1 MGRLLMSP
9 CCERISPYDHA
20 AAEGNLKMFTF
31 AENGKRSEQSM
42 EKETALPKNIRQIG
56 EVRGEE
62 KICLE
67 DYVMTC
73 IHKKEQQEKEG
84 YLGIFFGERRREAE
98 TEYVFIRGI
107 LELSKTWE
115 PESFAEKLEKQR
127 TKYFPDWTVQG
138 CCVIGVYDM
147 ERIREVRTRIED
159 AGHIVYHLQEQEET
173 LYAQRDGTYH
183 KIKGYFIFYEQN
195 RKMQAYLSD
204 EFKEDRVEKE
214 SFPDRAIKSFREKV
228 RIKSER
234 KSGSMLKMA
243 SSFFVVTVLAVAAV
257 TVTKMDDLKKVRQT
271 LNASDNAAENEAQD
285 HIYMDTAG
293 MRENTNTPAGDSS
306 GEQNTGMPDSENSGG
321 MPESTAVS
329 GGQSSGENTAGE
341 EQSSVENTAATA
353 IADESGAAA
362 ESIGADRTESAS
374 DAVAG
379 GNMTASNGL
388 AAAQSSVSST
398 EDTGDAEKAITAGDA
413 GQTAGTA
420 SVQGDDTLQS
430 ASARPRRTQAT
441 YTIREGDTLADICS
455 KYYGSFDK
463 LELICSANGIT
474 DANLIL
480 PGQKIVLP

>member
-1 MGRLLMSP
+1 M
-9 CCERISPYDHA
+9 ER
-20 AAEGNLKMFTF
+20 
-31 AENGKRSEQSM
+31 
-42 EKETALPKNIRQIG
+42 ETALPKNIRQIG

-84 YLGIFFGERRREAE
+84 YLGIFFGERRLEAE

-138 CCVIGVYDM
+138 CCVIGVYDT

-159 AGHIVYHLQEQEET
+159 AGHIVYHLQDQEET

-214 SFPDRAIKSFREKV
+214 SFPDKAIKSFREKV

-271 LNASDNAAENEAQD
+271 LNTSDNAAENEAQD

-293 MRENTNTPAGDSS
+293 MGENTNTPVGDSS
-306 GEQNTGMPDSENSGG
+306 GVQNIGMSASENSGG
-321 MPESTAVS
+321 LPESTTVS

-341 EQSSVENTAATA
+341 EQSNTENAGAETKNGADGSTENTAIGAMENGMENTAATA

-362 ESIGADRTESAS
+362 GSIGADRTESAS
-374 DAVAG
+374 DAVTG
-379 GNMTASNGL
+379 GNMTASNRL

-398 EDTGDAEKAITAGDA
+398 ADTGDAEESISAGDA
-413 GQTAGTA
+413 GQTAGLA
-420 SVQGDDTLQS
+420 SVQGEDTLQS

>member
-1 MGRLLMSP
+1 M
-9 CCERISPYDHA
+9 ER
-20 AAEGNLKMFTF
+20 
-31 AENGKRSEQSM
+31 
-42 EKETALPKNIRQIG
+42 ETALPKNIRQIG

-115 PESFAEKLEKQR
+115 PESFAEKLEEQR

-138 CCVIGVYDM
+138 CCVIGVYDT

-159 AGHIVYHLQEQEET
+159 AGHIVYHLQDQEET

-285 HIYMDTAG
+285 RIYMDTAG
-293 MRENTNTPAGDSS
+293 MGENTNTPVGDSS
-306 GEQNTGMPDSENSGG
+306 GVQNIGMSASENSGG
-321 MPESTAVS
+321 LPESTTVS

-341 EQSSVENTAATA
+341 EQSNTENAGAETKNGMENGADGSTENTAIGAMENTAATA
-353 IADESGAAA
+353 VADESGAAA
-362 ESIGADRTESAS
+362 GSIGADRTESAS
-374 DAVAG
+374 DAVTG
-379 GNMTASNGL
+379 GNMTASNRL

-398 EDTGDAEKAITAGDA
+398 ADTGDAEESISAGDA
-413 GQTAGTA
+413 GQTAGVA
-420 SVQGDDTLQS
+420 SVQGEDTLQS

>member
-1 MGRLLMSP
+1 M
-9 CCERISPYDHA
+9 ER
-20 AAEGNLKMFTF
+20 
-31 AENGKRSEQSM
+31 
-42 EKETALPKNIRQIG
+42 ETALPKNIRQIG

-84 YLGIFFGERRREAE
+84 YLGIFFGERRLEAE

-115 PESFAEKLEKQR
+115 PESFAEKLEEQR
-127 TKYFPDWTVQG
+127 IKYFPDWTVQG
-138 CCVIGVYDM
+138 CCVIGVYDT

-159 AGHIVYHLQEQEET
+159 AGHIVYHLQDQEET

-214 SFPDRAIKSFREKV
+214 SFPDKAIKSFREKV

-271 LNASDNAAENEAQD
+271 LNTSDNAAENEAQD

-293 MRENTNTPAGDSS
+293 MGENTNTPVGDSS
-306 GEQNTGMPDSENSGG
+306 GVQNIGMSASENSGG
-321 MPESTAVS
+321 LPESTTVS

-341 EQSSVENTAATA
+341 EQSNTENAGAETKNGMENGADGSTENTAIGAMENGMENTAATA
-353 IADESGAAA
+353 IADESGTAAG
-362 ESIGADRTESAS
+362 SIGADRTESAS
-374 DAVAG
+374 DAVTG
-379 GNMTASNGL
+379 GNMTASNRL
-388 AAAQSSVSST
+388 AAAQSSVSSAA
-398 EDTGDAEKAITAGDA
+398 DTGDAEESISAGDA
-413 GQTAGTA
+413 GQTAGLA
-420 SVQGDDTLQS
+420 SVQGEDTLQS

>member
-1 MGRLLMSP
+1 M
-9 CCERISPYDHA
+9 ER
-20 AAEGNLKMFTF
+20 
-31 AENGKRSEQSM
+31 
-42 EKETALPKNIRQIG
+42 ETALPKNIRQIG

-107 LELSKTWE
+107 LELSKAWE
-115 PESFAEKLEKQR
+115 PESFAEKLEEQR

-138 CCVIGVYDM
+138 CCVIGVYDT

-159 AGHIVYHLQEQEET
+159 AGHIVYHLQDQEET

-214 SFPDRAIKSFREKV
+214 SFPDKAIKSFREKV

-271 LNASDNAAENEAQD
+271 LNTSDNAAENEAQD

-293 MRENTNTPAGDSS
+293 MGENTNTPVGDSS
-306 GEQNTGMPDSENSGG
+306 GVQNIGMSASENSGG
-321 MPESTAVS
+321 LPESTTVS

-341 EQSSVENTAATA
+341 EQSNTENAGAETKNGMENGADGSTENTAIGAMENGMENTAATA
-353 IADESGAAA
+353 IADESGTAAG
-362 ESIGADRTESAS
+362 SIGADRTESAS
-374 DAVAG
+374 DAVTG
-379 GNMTASNGL
+379 GNMTASNRF
-388 AAAQSSVSST
+388 AAAQSSVFSAA
-398 EDTGDAEKAITAGDA
+398 DTGDAEESISAGDA
-413 GQTAGTA
+413 GQTAGVA
-420 SVQGDDTLQS
+420 SVQGEDTLQS

>member
-1 MGRLLMSP
+1 M
-9 CCERISPYDHA
+9 ER
-20 AAEGNLKMFTF
+20 
-31 AENGKRSEQSM
+31 
-42 EKETALPKNIRQIG
+42 ETALPKNIRQIG

-115 PESFAEKLEKQR
+115 PESFAEKLEEQR

-138 CCVIGVYDM
+138 CCVIGVYDT

-159 AGHIVYHLQEQEET
+159 AGHIVYHLQDQEET

-214 SFPDRAIKSFREKV
+214 SFPDKAIKSFREKV

-293 MRENTNTPAGDSS
+293 MGENTNTPVGDSS
-306 GEQNTGMPDSENSGG
+306 GVQNIGMSASENSGG
-321 MPESTAVS
+321 LPESTTVS

-341 EQSSVENTAATA
+341 EQSNTENAGAETKNGMENGADGSTENTAIGAMENTAATA
-353 IADESGAAA
+353 VADESGAAA
-362 ESIGADRTESAS
+362 GSIGADRTESAS
-374 DAVAG
+374 DAVTG
-379 GNMTASNGL
+379 GNMTASNRL

-398 EDTGDAEKAITAGDA
+398 ADTGDAEESISAGDA
-413 GQTAGTA
+413 GQTVGVA
-420 SVQGDDTLQS
+420 SVQGEDTLQS

>member
-1 MGRLLMSP
+1 M
-9 CCERISPYDHA
+9 ER
-20 AAEGNLKMFTF
+20 
-31 AENGKRSEQSM
+31 
-42 EKETALPKNIRQIG
+42 ETALPKNIRQIG

-115 PESFAEKLEKQR
+115 PESFAEKLEEQR

-138 CCVIGVYDM
+138 CCVIGVYDT

-159 AGHIVYHLQEQEET
+159 AGHIVYHLQDQEET

-214 SFPDRAIKSFREKV
+214 SFPDKAIKSFREKV

-293 MRENTNTPAGDSS
+293 MGENTNTPVGDSS
-306 GEQNTGMPDSENSGG
+306 GVQNIGMSDSENSGG
-321 MPESTAVS
+321 LPESTTVS

-341 EQSSVENTAATA
+341 EQSNTENVGAETKNGMENGADGSTENTAIGAMENTAATA
-353 IADESGAAA
+353 VADESGAAA
-362 ESIGADRTESAS
+362 GSIGADRTESAS
-374 DAVAG
+374 DAVTG
-379 GNMTASNGL
+379 GNMTASNRL

-398 EDTGDAEKAITAGDA
+398 ADTGDAEESISAGDA
-413 GQTAGTA
+413 GQTAGVA
-420 SVQGDDTLQS
+420 SVQGEDTLQS

>member
-1 MGRLLMSP
+1 M
-9 CCERISPYDHA
+9 ER
-20 AAEGNLKMFTF
+20 
-31 AENGKRSEQSM
+31 
-42 EKETALPKNIRQIG
+42 ETALPKNIRQIG

-115 PESFAEKLEKQR
+115 PESFAEKLEEQR

-138 CCVIGVYDM
+138 CCVIGVYDT

-159 AGHIVYHLQEQEET
+159 AGHIVYHLQDQEET

-214 SFPDRAIKSFREKV
+214 SFPDKAIKSFREKV

-271 LNASDNAAENEAQD
+271 LNTSDNAAENEAQD

-293 MRENTNTPAGDSS
+293 MGENMNTPVGDSS
-306 GEQNTGMPDSENSGG
+306 GVQNIGMSASENSGG
-321 MPESTAVS
+321 LPESTTVS

-341 EQSSVENTAATA
+341 EQSNTENAGTETKNGMENGADGSTENTAIGAMENGMENTAATA

-362 ESIGADRTESAS
+362 GSIGADRTESAS
-374 DAVAG
+374 DAVTG
-379 GNMTASNGL
+379 GNMTASNRL

-398 EDTGDAEKAITAGDA
+398 ADTGDAEESISAGDA
-413 GQTAGTA
+413 GQTAGVA
-420 SVQGDDTLQS
+420 SVQGEDTLQS

>member
-1 MGRLLMSP
+1 M
-9 CCERISPYDHA
+9 ER
-20 AAEGNLKMFTF
+20 
-31 AENGKRSEQSM
+31 
-42 EKETALPKNIRQIG
+42 ETALPKNIRQIG

-115 PESFAEKLEKQR
+115 PESFAEKLEEQR

-138 CCVIGVYDM
+138 CCVIGVYDT

-159 AGHIVYHLQEQEET
+159 AGHIVYHLQDQEET

-293 MRENTNTPAGDSS
+293 MGENTNTPVGDSS
-306 GEQNTGMPDSENSGG
+306 GVQNIGMSASENSGG
-321 MPESTAVS
+321 LPESTTVS
-329 GGQSSGENTAGE
+329 DVQSSGENTAGE
-341 EQSSVENTAATA
+341 EQSNTENAGTETKNGMENGADGSTENAAIGAMENGMENTAATA
-353 IADESGAAA
+353 VADESGAAA
-362 ESIGADRTESAS
+362 GSIGADRTESAS
-374 DAVAG
+374 EAVTG
-379 GNMTASNGL
+379 GNMTASNRL

-398 EDTGDAEKAITAGDA
+398 ADTGDAEESISAGDA
-413 GQTAGTA
+413 GQTAGVA
-420 SVQGDDTLQS
+420 SVQGEDTLQS

>member
-1 MGRLLMSP
+1 M
-9 CCERISPYDHA
+9 ER
-20 AAEGNLKMFTF
+20 
-31 AENGKRSEQSM
+31 
-42 EKETALPKNIRQIG
+42 ETALPKNIRQIG

-214 SFPDRAIKSFREKV
+214 SFPDKAIKSFREKV

-293 MRENTNTPAGDSS
+293 MGENTNTPVGDSS
-306 GEQNTGMPDSENSGG
+306 GVQNIGMSASENSGG
-321 MPESTAVS
+321 LPESTTVS

-341 EQSSVENTAATA
+341 EQSNTENAGAETKNGMENGADGSTENTAIGAMENTAATA
-353 IADESGAAA
+353 VADESGAAA
-362 ESIGADRTESAS
+362 GSIGADRTESAS
-374 DAVAG
+374 DAVTG
-379 GNMTASNGL
+379 GNMTASNRL

-398 EDTGDAEKAITAGDA
+398 ADTGDAEESISAGDA
-413 GQTAGTA
+413 GQTAGVA
-420 SVQGDDTLQS
+420 SVQGEDTLQS

>member
-1 MGRLLMSP
+1 M
-9 CCERISPYDHA
+9 ER
-20 AAEGNLKMFTF
+20 
-31 AENGKRSEQSM
+31 
-42 EKETALPKNIRQIG
+42 ETALPKNIRQIG

-84 YLGIFFGERRREAE
+84 YLGIFFGERRLEAE

-138 CCVIGVYDM
+138 CCVIGVYDT

-159 AGHIVYHLQEQEET
+159 AGHIVYHLQDQEET

-214 SFPDRAIKSFREKV
+214 SFPDKAIKSFREKV

-271 LNASDNAAENEAQD
+271 LNTSDNAAENEAQD

-293 MRENTNTPAGDSS
+293 MGENTNTPVGDSS
-306 GEQNTGMPDSENSGG
+306 GVQNIGMSASENSGG
-321 MPESTAVS
+321 LPESTAVS

-341 EQSSVENTAATA
+341 EQSNTENAGAETKNGADGSTENTAIGAMENGMENTAATA

-362 ESIGADRTESAS
+362 GSIGADRTESAS
-374 DAVAG
+374 DAVTG
-379 GNMTASNGL
+379 GNMTASNRL

-398 EDTGDAEKAITAGDA
+398 ADTGDAEESISAGDA
-413 GQTAGTA
+413 GQTAGLA
-420 SVQGDDTLQS
+420 SVQGEDTLQS

>member
-1 MGRLLMSP
+1 M
-9 CCERISPYDHA
+9 ER
-20 AAEGNLKMFTF
+20 
-31 AENGKRSEQSM
+31 
-42 EKETALPKNIRQIG
+42 ETALPKNIRQIG

-115 PESFAEKLEKQR
+115 PESFAEKLEEQR

-138 CCVIGVYDM
+138 CCVIGVYDT

-159 AGHIVYHLQEQEET
+159 AGHIVYHLQDQEET

-214 SFPDRAIKSFREKV
+214 SFPDKAIKSFREKV

-271 LNASDNAAENEAQD
+271 LNTSDNAAENEAQD

-293 MRENTNTPAGDSS
+293 MGENTNTPAGDSS
-306 GEQNTGMPDSENSGG
+306 GVQNTGMSDSENSGG
-321 MPESTAVS
+321 LPESTTVL
-329 GGQSSGENTAGE
+329 GVQSSGENTAGE
-341 EQSSVENTAATA
+341 EQSNTENAGAETKNGMENGADGSTENTAIGAMENGMENTAATA

-362 ESIGADRTESAS
+362 GSIGADRTESAS
-374 DAVAG
+374 DAVTG
-379 GNMTASNGL
+379 GNMTASNRL

-398 EDTGDAEKAITAGDA
+398 ADTGDAEESISAGDA
-413 GQTAGTA
+413 GQTAGVA
-420 SVQGDDTLQS
+420 SVQGEDTLQS

>member
-1 MGRLLMSP
+1 M
-9 CCERISPYDHA
+9 ER
-20 AAEGNLKMFTF
+20 
-31 AENGKRSEQSM
+31 
-42 EKETALPKNIRQIG
+42 ETALPKNIRQIG

-84 YLGIFFGERRREAE
+84 YLGIFFGERRWEAE

-115 PESFAEKLEKQR
+115 PESFAEKLEEQR

-138 CCVIGVYDM
+138 CCVIGVYDT

-159 AGHIVYHLQEQEET
+159 AGHIVYHLQDQEET

-214 SFPDRAIKSFREKV
+214 SFPDKAIKSFREKV

-234 KSGSMLKMA
+234 KSGSMLRMA

-271 LNASDNAAENEAQD
+271 LNTSDNAAENEAQD

-293 MRENTNTPAGDSS
+293 MGENTNTPVGDSS
-306 GEQNTGMPDSENSGG
+306 GVQNIGMSDSENSGG
-321 MPESTAVS
+321 LPESTTVS
-329 GGQSSGENTAGE
+329 GGQSSGENIAGE
-341 EQSSVENTAATA
+341 EQSNTENAGAETKNGMGNGADGSTENTAIGAMENGMENTAATA

-362 ESIGADRTESAS
+362 GSIGADRTESAS
-374 DAVAG
+374 DAVTG
-379 GNMTASNGL
+379 GNMTASNRL

-398 EDTGDAEKAITAGDA
+398 ADTGDAEESISAGDA
-413 GQTAGTA
+413 GQTAGVA
-420 SVQGDDTLQS
+420 SVQGEDTLQS

>member
-1 MGRLLMSP
+1 M
-9 CCERISPYDHA
+9 ER
-20 AAEGNLKMFTF
+20 
-31 AENGKRSEQSM
+31 
-42 EKETALPKNIRQIG
+42 ETALPKNIRQIG

-115 PESFAEKLEKQR
+115 PESFAEKLEEQR

-138 CCVIGVYDM
+138 CCVIGVYDT

-159 AGHIVYHLQEQEET
+159 AGHIVYHLQDQEET

-293 MRENTNTPAGDSS
+293 MGENTNTPVGDSS
-306 GEQNTGMPDSENSGG
+306 GVQNIGMSASENSGG
-321 MPESTAVS
+321 LPESTTVS

-341 EQSSVENTAATA
+341 EQSNTENAGAETKNGMENGADGSTENTAIGAMENTAATA
-353 IADESGAAA
+353 VADESGAAA
-362 ESIGADRTESAS
+362 GSIGADRTESAS
-374 DAVAG
+374 DAVTG
-379 GNMTASNGL
+379 GNMTASNRL

-398 EDTGDAEKAITAGDA
+398 ADTGDAEESISAGDA
-413 GQTAGTA
+413 GQTAGLA
-420 SVQGDDTLQS
+420 SVQGEDTLQS

>member
-1 MGRLLMSP
+1 M
-9 CCERISPYDHA
+9 
-20 AAEGNLKMFTF
+20 
-31 AENGKRSEQSM
+31 
-42 EKETALPKNIRQIG
+42 
-56 EVRGEE
+56 
-62 KICLE
+62 
-67 DYVMTC
+67 
-73 IHKKEQQEKEG
+73 
-84 YLGIFFGERRREAE
+84 
-98 TEYVFIRGI
+98 FIRGI

-115 PESFAEKLEKQR
+115 PESFAEKLEEQR

-138 CCVIGVYDM
+138 CCVIGVYDT

-159 AGHIVYHLQEQEET
+159 AGHIVYHLQDQEET

-214 SFPDRAIKSFREKV
+214 SFPDKAIKSFREKV

-293 MRENTNTPAGDSS
+293 MGENTNTPVGDSS
-306 GEQNTGMPDSENSGG
+306 GVQNIGMSASENSGG
-321 MPESTAVS
+321 LPESTTVS
-329 GGQSSGENTAGE
+329 GVQSSGENTAGE
-341 EQSSVENTAATA
+341 EQSNTENAGTETKNGMENGADGSTENTAIGAMENGMENTAATA

-362 ESIGADRTESAS
+362 GSIGADRTESAS
-374 DAVAG
+374 DAVTG
-379 GNMTASNGL
+379 GNMTASNRL

-398 EDTGDAEKAITAGDA
+398 ADTGDAEESISAGDA
-413 GQTAGTA
+413 GQTAGVA
-420 SVQGDDTLQS
+420 SVQGEDTLQS

>member
-1 MGRLLMSP
+1 M
-9 CCERISPYDHA
+9 ER
-20 AAEGNLKMFTF
+20 
-31 AENGKRSEQSM
+31 
-42 EKETALPKNIRQIG
+42 ETALPKNIRQIG

-115 PESFAEKLEKQR
+115 PESFAEKLEEQR

-138 CCVIGVYDM
+138 CCVIGVYDT

-159 AGHIVYHLQEQEET
+159 AGHIVYHLQDQEET

-214 SFPDRAIKSFREKV
+214 SFPDKAIKSFREKV

-271 LNASDNAAENEAQD
+271 LNTSDNAAENEAQD

-293 MRENTNTPAGDSS
+293 MGENTNTPVGDSS
-306 GEQNTGMPDSENSGG
+306 GVQNIGMSDSENSGG
-321 MPESTAVS
+321 LPESTTVS

-341 EQSSVENTAATA
+341 EQSNTENAEAETKNGMENGADGSTENTAIGAMENTAATA
-353 IADESGAAA
+353 VADESGAAA
-362 ESIGADRTESAS
+362 GSIGADRTESAS
-374 DAVAG
+374 DAVTG
-379 GNMTASNGL
+379 GNMTASNRL

-398 EDTGDAEKAITAGDA
+398 ADTGDAEESISAGDA
-413 GQTAGTA
+413 GQTAGVA
-420 SVQGDDTLQS
+420 SVQGEDTLQS

>member
-1 MGRLLMSP
+1 M
-9 CCERISPYDHA
+9 ER
-20 AAEGNLKMFTF
+20 
-31 AENGKRSEQSM
+31 
-42 EKETALPKNIRQIG
+42 ETALPKNIRQIG

-84 YLGIFFGERRREAE
+84 YLGIFFGERRLEAE

-115 PESFAEKLEKQR
+115 PESFAEKLEEQR

-138 CCVIGVYDM
+138 CCVIGVYDT

-159 AGHIVYHLQEQEET
+159 AGHIVYHLQDQEET

-214 SFPDRAIKSFREKV
+214 SFPDKAIKSFREKV

-271 LNASDNAAENEAQD
+271 LNTSDNAAENEAQD

-293 MRENTNTPAGDSS
+293 MGENTNTPVGDSS
-306 GEQNTGMPDSENSGG
+306 GVQNIGMSASENSGG
-321 MPESTAVS
+321 LPESTTVS

-341 EQSSVENTAATA
+341 EQSNTENAGAETKNGADGSTENTAIGAMENGMENTAATA

-362 ESIGADRTESAS
+362 GSIGADRTESAS
-374 DAVAG
+374 DAVTG
-379 GNMTASNGL
+379 GNMTASNRL

-398 EDTGDAEKAITAGDA
+398 ADTGDAEESISAGDA
-413 GQTAGTA
+413 GQTAGLA
-420 SVQGDDTLQS
+420 SVQGEDTLQS

>member
-1 MGRLLMSP
+1 M
-9 CCERISPYDHA
+9 ER
-20 AAEGNLKMFTF
+20 
-31 AENGKRSEQSM
+31 
-42 EKETALPKNIRQIG
+42 ETALPKNIRQIG

-138 CCVIGVYDM
+138 CCVIGVYDT

-159 AGHIVYHLQEQEET
+159 AGHIVYHLQDQEET

-214 SFPDRAIKSFREKV
+214 SFPDKAIKSFREKV

-271 LNASDNAAENEAQD
+271 LNTSDNAAENEAQD

-293 MRENTNTPAGDSS
+293 MGENTNTPVGDSS
-306 GEQNTGMPDSENSGG
+306 GVQNIGMSASENSGG
-321 MPESTAVS
+321 LPESTTVS
-329 GGQSSGENTAGE
+329 GVQSSGENTAGE
-341 EQSSVENTAATA
+341 EQSNTENAGAETKNGMENGAENGADGSAETAAIGAMENTAATA
-353 IADESGAAA
+353 VADESGAAA
-362 ESIGADRTESAS
+362 GSIGADRTESAS
-374 DAVAG
+374 DAVTG
-379 GNMTASNGL
+379 GNMTASNRL

-398 EDTGDAEKAITAGDA
+398 ADTGDAEESISAGDA
-413 GQTAGTA
+413 GQTAGVA
-420 SVQGDDTLQS
+420 SVQGEDTLQS

>member
-1 MGRLLMSP
+1 MIMQ
-9 CCERISPYDHA
+9 A
-20 AAEGNLKMFTF
+20 AKANLKTFTS

-84 YLGIFFGERRREAE
+84 YLGIFFGERRQEAE

-115 PESFAEKLEKQR
+115 PESFAEKLEEQR

-138 CCVIGVYDM
+138 CCVIGVYDT

-204 EFKEDRVEKE
+204 EFREDRVEKE

-293 MRENTNTPAGDSS
+293 MGENTNTPVKDSS
-306 GEQNTGMPDSENSGG
+306 GVQNIGVPDSENSGG
-321 MPESTAVS
+321 MPESTVVS
-329 GGQSSGENTAGE
+329 GGQSSGESTAGE
-341 EQSSVENTAATA
+341 EQSSMENVAAET
-353 IADESGAAA
+353 ETGMENAAA
-362 ESIGADRTESAS
+362 GAMENIVGAKNNTESAS
-374 DAVAG
+374 DVVAG
-379 GNMTASNGL
+379 GNMTASDGL
-388 AAAQSSVSST
+388 AAAQSSISSAAAADT
-398 EDTGDAEKAITAGDA
+398 EESISDVDGGKTTSL
-413 GQTAGTA
+413 A
-420 SVQGDDTLQS
+420 SVQGDDMLQS

>member
-1 MGRLLMSP
+1 M
-9 CCERISPYDHA
+9 ER
-20 AAEGNLKMFTF
+20 
-31 AENGKRSEQSM
+31 
-42 EKETALPKNIRQIG
+42 ETALPKNIRQIG

-115 PESFAEKLEKQR
+115 PESFAEKLEEQR

-138 CCVIGVYDM
+138 CCVIGVYDT

-159 AGHIVYHLQEQEET
+159 AGHIVYHLQDQEET

-214 SFPDRAIKSFREKV
+214 SFPDKAIKSFREKV

-293 MRENTNTPAGDSS
+293 MGENTNTPVGDSS
-306 GEQNTGMPDSENSGG
+306 GVQNIGMSDSENSGG
-321 MPESTAVS
+321 LPESTTVS

-341 EQSSVENTAATA
+341 EQSNTENAGAETKNGMENGADGSTENTAIGAMENTAATA
-353 IADESGAAA
+353 VADESGAAA
-362 ESIGADRTESAS
+362 GSIGADRTESAS
-374 DAVAG
+374 DAVTG
-379 GNMTASNGL
+379 GNMTASNRL

-398 EDTGDAEKAITAGDA
+398 ADTGDAEEPISAGDA
-413 GQTAGTA
+413 GQTAGVA
-420 SVQGDDTLQS
+420 SVQGEDTLQS